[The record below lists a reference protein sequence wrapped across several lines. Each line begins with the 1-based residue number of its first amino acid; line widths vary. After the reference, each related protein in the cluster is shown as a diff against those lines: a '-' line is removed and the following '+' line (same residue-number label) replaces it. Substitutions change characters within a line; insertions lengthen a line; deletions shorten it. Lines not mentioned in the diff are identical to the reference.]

1 MLPNWAHT
9 PAYYAARA
17 AIGAL
22 QTFPVDQNLRTMR
35 AVGER
40 FARAPFNRARLQRAV
55 DNLAWCF
62 PNWPDELHRR
72 YAVDAYR
79 RLFALAVEV
88 AYTQRLVTQDG
99 WPDRMVLEHIEPLV
113 GRVLHAR
120 EDHGGPVIFIT
131 GHCGNW
137 EVLGYALAV
146 LGFPVHA
153 LYRPLDLK
161 PLDRWLRETRERTGL
176 ILLDKFGATQ
186 RAPHILNN
194 NEHLAFIADQNAG
207 DKGLFVPFFNR
218 LASTYKSI
226 GLLAMQHRAPIVCG
240 VARAIGLDDH
250 ASPPIDAQLFR
261 YRLELVD
268 IITPEDWDAHE
279 DPLFYL
285 TARYRR
291 AIEEMVRRAPEQYLW
306 MHRYWK
312 SRPPHE
318 RARKPFPPAL
328 RDKIASLPWITPEDL
343 DRIVDRSNRDAAELS
358 PRR

>member
-1 MLPNWAHT
+1 
-9 PAYYAARA
+9 
-17 AIGAL
+17 
-22 QTFPVDQNLRTMR
+22 MR
-35 AVGER
+35 AVGDR
-40 FARAPFNRARLQRAV
+40 FARAPFNRKRLQRAV
-55 DNLAWCF
+55 DNLSWCF
-62 PNWPDELHRR
+62 PDWQPEQHRQ
-72 YAVDAYR
+72 YAIDAYR

-88 AYTQRLVTQDG
+88 AYTQRLISQDG
-99 WPDRMVLEHIEPLV
+99 WPDRMVLENIEPLV
-113 GRVLHAR
+113 TRVLHAR
-120 EDHGGPVIFIT
+120 DAHGGPVIFVT

-137 EVLGYALAV
+137 EVLGYTLAV

-161 PLDRWLRETRERTGL
+161 PLDKWLRETRERKGL
-176 ILLDKFGATQ
+176 KLLDKFGAAQ
-186 RAPHILNN
+186 RAPQILSD

-226 GLLAMQHRAPIVCG
+226 GLLAIQHRAPIICG
-240 VARAIGLDDH
+240 GARAIGLDDD
-250 ASPPIDAQLFR
+250 ASPPVDAQLFR

-268 IITPEDWDAHE
+268 VITPEDWEAQP

-291 AIEEMVRRAPEQYLW
+291 AIETFVRRAPEQYLW

-318 RARKPFPPAL
+318 RAAKPFPPAL
-328 RDKIASLPWITPEDL
+328 REKIASLPWITPDDL
-343 DRIVDRSNRDAAELS
+343 DRIVDRSSRDAAEFAA
-358 PRR
+358 RR